1 MLGLKTFQS
10 GFAKLLASLF
20 CLLTAT
26 QLCVAAPY
34 TSQLSI
40 RDEPRLYTRVTTDKI
55 ADYKKKF
62 DAAEHVPQNDQSFM
76 DFTTDGNHLIGSDGF
91 TGCVGIVLA
100 TRQGAIV
107 GHYGQTEDNFN
118 DAKVAIGDLYKE
130 HNDKV
135 GGAVPYIYVAIEYE
149 TGQVKESN
157 IVDMHKN
164 FLKELTGKDP
174 VEQTYTEPLETY
186 DLDEYLNDN
195 FDEDFVSGGLVVE
208 NSGGGSANTN
218 LIFIDVE
225 DIATSIKPNR
235 R

>member
-1 MLGLKTFQS
+1 MLGSKSFQN

-20 CLLTAT
+20 CLLAAA
-26 QLCVAAPY
+26 QFCVAAPY
-34 TSQLSI
+34 TGQLSI
-40 RDEPRLYTRVTTDKI
+40 RDEPQLYARVTTDKI

-62 DAAEHVPQNDQSFM
+62 ADAEHVPQNDQSFI
-76 DFTTDGNHLIGSDGF
+76 DFTTAGTHRIGSDGF

-118 DAKVAIGDLYKE
+118 DARDNIGDLYRQ

-135 GGAVPYIYVAIEYE
+135 GGATPYVYVAIEYE
-149 TGQVKESN
+149 TGKVKESN

-164 FLKELTGKDP
+164 FLRELTGKDP

-186 DLDEYLNDN
+186 DIDEYLKDN

-208 NSGGGSANTN
+208 NEGGGSANTN